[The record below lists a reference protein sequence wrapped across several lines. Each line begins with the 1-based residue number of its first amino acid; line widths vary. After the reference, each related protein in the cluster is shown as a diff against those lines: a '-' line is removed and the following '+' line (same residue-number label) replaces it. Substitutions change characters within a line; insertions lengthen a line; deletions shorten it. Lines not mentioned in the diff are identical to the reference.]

1 MSNNTPTDSILL
13 PEAELNELA
22 LRVLQHLGLSAAH
35 AGAIAR
41 IVVAGQRDACQ
52 SHGVY
57 RILSVAQTIRTGL
70 VDLQAEPVVQA
81 PQGAITR
88 VDARKAFSPLALEA
102 GLPHLVATARQ
113 LGMGALVINH
123 CFHFSAL
130 WPEVEML
137 TAQGLAAL
145 VMTPSHAWV
154 APTGGKRGVFGT
166 NPIAFGWPR
175 PGPYPYVFD
184 FATSAIARGDLE
196 LHRRAGKPLPEGVGV
211 DANGQPS
218 TDPVAVAQGAM
229 LTFGG
234 HKGSALSTMVELMAG
249 ALIGDL
255 NSQASMDFDAGK
267 GGTPYHGHLL
277 LAFDPQRF
285 AGSDWPAS
293 QDRAEAMFAA
303 ITDQGARLPS
313 ERRFAARAESAKHG
327 ISVPRGL
334 YKDITALLD
343 R

>member
-1 MSNNTPTDSILL
+1 MSEMNTDTILI
-13 PEAELNELA
+13 PEAQLHDLSM
-22 LRVLQHLGLSAAH
+22 RVLQHLGLSAAH
-35 AGAIAR
+35 AGAMTR

-52 SHGVY
+52 SHGAY
-57 RILSVAQTIRTGL
+57 RILSAAQTIRTGM
-70 VDLQAEPVVQA
+70 VDLRAEPIVQ
-81 PQGAITR
+81 PTQGAITR

-102 GLPHLVATARQ
+102 GLPHLVAATRQ

-123 CFHFSAL
+123 CFHFTAL

-175 PGPYPYVFD
+175 PGPHPYVFD

-196 LHRRAGKPLPEGVGV
+196 LHRRAGKPLPEGAGV
-211 DANGQPS
+211 DADGNPS
-218 TDPVAVAQGAM
+218 TDPVAVAKGAM

-234 HKGSALSTMVELMAG
+234 HKGSALATMVELMAG

-255 NSQASMDFDAGK
+255 NSQGSMDFDAGK
-267 GGTPYHGHLL
+267 GGVPYHGHLL

-285 AGSDWPAS
+285 AGGDWPAS
-293 QDRAEAMFAA
+293 QERAEAMFAA

-313 ERRFAARAESAKHG
+313 ERRFAARVQSAKQG
-327 ISVPRGL
+327 ISMSRTL
-334 YKDITALLD
+334 YNDIEALMH
-343 R
+343 